1 MPSLT
6 EVRDAAIAALKS
18 AVPEVRVDSVSG
30 GAEAAAV
37 LKKTLGTTTILVTA
51 LGAQNAADPRSLDFD
66 VYGQFAALV
75 VIYGRRDQA
84 AREKGGLAAVEPAAQ
99 ALHGHTFGLVDLG
112 PARVLSLGPLEDAE
126 LENNGAWVWAVTWG
140 QPLTLT
146 PPMEKPDESL

>member
-51 LGAQNAADPRSLDFD
+51 WRAERRRSP
-66 VYGQFAALV
+66 FARL
-75 VIYGRRDQA
+75 
-84 AREKGGLAAVEPAAQ
+84 
-99 ALHGHTFGLVDLG
+99 
-112 PARVLSLGPLEDAE
+112 
-126 LENNGAWVWAVTWG
+126 
-140 QPLTLT
+140 
-146 PPMEKPDESL
+146 

>member
-75 VIYGRRDQA
+75 VIYGRRDQTVREKDGLAVVECA
-84 AREKGGLAAVEPAAQ
+84 AR
-99 ALHGHTFGLVDLG
+99 ALHGQTFNLDDTG
-112 PARVLSLGPLEDAE
+112 PARVLSLGPLEDDE
-126 LENNGAWVWAVTWG
+126 LDEKGAWVWAVTWG

-146 PPMEKPDESL
+146 PPMEKPDEPV